1 MTDGVTEIIS
11 KRREGGREGGEKF
24 NILWMVTNEREE
36 KEKAGSD

>member
-11 KRREGGREGGEKF
+11 KRRERGEKF
-24 NILWMVTNEREE
+24 NVLWMVTNEREE